1 MEAATHPDLTSGL
14 RASEVD
20 ERRAR
25 GQVNDLPDSPTRTVR
40 EIIRANILT
49 PFNFLLGGLLVVILV
64 VGPLNDALFGG
75 VIIAN
80 TLIGIFQ
87 EVRAKRTLDRLA
99 VLSSPRATVRRDG
112 QAQVVAINELVLDD
126 IIELAPGDQVPVVGR
141 VVSSR
146 ALEVDESLLTGE
158 SDAVVK
164 EVDDQVLSGSFVAAG
179 SGVFQA
185 TRVGAEAYASQIAA
199 DARRFTLARSELRSG
214 IDLIIRIV
222 GFLMI
227 PTGTLLLVNQIRLHL
242 GIADAI
248 GGTVAGLVAMVPEGL
263 ILLTSVAFA
272 ASVVRLGRRH
282 VLVQELPAVETLARI
297 DVICLDKTG
306 TLTEGTLR
314 LSKVVPGPG
323 VTEDAARAAL
333 AALVAVEPSPNAT
346 LRALAVG
353 VLGDAADK
361 GGTPLPDA
369 PLVTAAQGRLQ
380 AQTPFSSARKWSSA
394 TFGDGTTWVLGAPD
408 VVLRHIDDAA
418 ALEEAVAT
426 YAAQGRRVLLLATAQ
441 QQPGG
446 DELPPKLRPHTI
458 ALLEDQV
465 RAAAADTLAYFAA
478 QDVTVKII
486 SGDHPATVTA
496 IARRAGLEVD
506 HGVDAAVDLPDDPEA
521 LADAVE
527 AGTVFGR
534 VSPRQKRAMVKALQ
548 SRQHVVAMTGDGV
561 NDVLA
566 LKDADIGVA
575 MGSGAAATRAAAQLV
590 LLDGDFSALP
600 AVVAEG
606 RQVIANIERVSNL
619 FLTKT
624 VYAMLLALA
633 VGVAG
638 LPFPFLPR
646 HLTLVGTLTIGIPAF
661 FLALAPN
668 TRRAEPHFVARVL
681 RFAVPAGL
689 LCAAATFAGYYVAR
703 VDTSLS
709 LDQQR
714 TTATI
719 VLVSLGLLILIH
731 LATPMTKWR
740 KVLVGSMVGAF
751 VVSLVWPFARRFYA
765 LSLPGLPTFLAIV
778 GIVALAWWVMELA
791 TKLTALY
798 RRPYERLTAAQ
809 DRRSAKEAAT
819 RATRNEQGSRT
830 IDFDAPVTRAYPP
843 VAAQAPDPTVAQGAP
858 DPTAAQGAPDPTAVQ
873 APPTEVVPA
882 PQEPTRSPP
891 HTIADEPT

>member
-1 MEAATHPDLTSGL
+1 MTQVADYQGLTGGL
-14 RASEVD
+14 RASEVAD
-20 ERRAR
+20 RRAR
-25 GQVNDLPDSPTRTVR
+25 GEVNDLPDSPTRSVR

-80 TLIGIFQ
+80 TLIGIYQ

-112 QAQVVAINELVLDD
+112 QAQVVAINELVLGD
-126 IIELAPGDQVPVVGR
+126 IIELAPGDQVPVDGR
-141 VVSSR
+141 VVASR
-146 ALEVDESLLTGE
+146 SLEVDESLLTGE

-164 EVDDQVLSGSFVAAG
+164 EIDDQVLSGSFVAAG
-179 SGVFQA
+179 SGIFQA

-214 IDLIIRIV
+214 IDFIIRIV

-227 PTGTLLLVNQIRLHL
+227 PTGVLLLVNQIRLHL

-272 ASVVRLGRRH
+272 ASVVRLGRRQ

-306 TLTEGTLR
+306 TLTEGALV
-314 LSKVVPGPG
+314 LSKIVPGPG
-323 VTEDAARAAL
+323 VSDAEARTAL
-333 AALVAVEPSPNAT
+333 GALVAVEPSPNST
-346 LRALAVG
+346 LRALAIG

-361 GGTPLPDA
+361 GGAPIADA
-369 PLVTAAQGRLQ
+369 PLVTAALAQLQ
-380 AQTPFSSARKWSSA
+380 SQTPFSSARKWSSA

-408 VVLRHIDDAA
+408 VVMRNIADSA

-426 YAAQGRRVLLLATAQ
+426 YAAEGRRVLLLATGQ
-441 QQPGG
+441 EPPRG
-446 DELPPKLRPHTI
+446 DELPPGLRPPAI
-458 ALLEDQV
+458 ALLEDRV
-465 RAAAADTLAYFAA
+465 REAAAETLAYFAA

-486 SGDHPATVTA
+486 SGDHPATVA
-496 IARRAGLEVD
+496 AVARRAGLEVAS
-506 HGVDAAVDLPDDPEA
+506 GFDAADLPEEPEA

-527 AGTVFGR
+527 ANTVFGR
-534 VSPRQKRAMVKALQ
+534 VTPRQKRAMVKALQ

-600 AVVAEG
+600 VVVAEG

-668 TRRAEPHFVARVL
+668 SRRAKPHFVARVL

-703 VDTSLS
+703 LDRSLS

-719 VLVSLGLLILIH
+719 VLVSLGLLILMR

-740 KVLVGSMVGAF
+740 KVLVGAMVAAF
-751 VVSLVWPFARRFYA
+751 VLTLVLPFGRHFFA
-765 LSLPGLPTFLAIV
+765 LSLPGIATFLAAV
-778 GIVALAWWVMELA
+778 GIVALAWWIMEMA
-791 TKLTALY
+791 AKLGEVY

-809 DRRSAKEAAT
+809 DRRTAREAAT
-819 RATRNEQGSRT
+819 RATRNEEGSRT
-830 IDFDAPVTRAYPP
+830 IDLDIPVTRAYP
-843 VAAQAPDPTVAQGAP
+843 VVEAEAPGT
-858 DPTAAQGAPDPTAVQ
+858 TAAGD
-873 APPTEVVPA
+873 PPTQVLPA
-882 PQEPTRSPP
+882 HHEPTRSPT
-891 HTIADEPT
+891 HTISDEPT